1 MRKGEKLRSEGTPM
15 ERRTRA
21 PAPSDCSTAR
31 TDWRMRRG
39 RSYIPAAA
47 VVEDMVAAV
56 VVSRVVLLFAA
67 NISLEME
74 QLVAMIVVVARLKRS
89 CLKSAKIEQRPTM
102 MEMQMVIWEKVL
114 IGWIE
119 RVTAYIRESRIHQVR

>member
-1 MRKGEKLRSEGTPM
+1 M
-15 ERRTRA
+15 
-21 PAPSDCSTAR
+21 
-31 TDWRMRRG
+31 
-39 RSYIPAAA
+39 
-47 VVEDMVAAV
+47 
-56 VVSRVVLLFAA
+56 
-67 NISLEME
+67 SLWTE

-89 CLKSAKIEQRPTM
+89 CLKSARREQRPTR